1 MASYWGKHIHISVFG
16 QSHAPAI
23 GVTVDGL
30 PAGEAVD
37 LDKLQTFLRRRAPGR
52 DSTSTPRKEGDRA
65 GDLVRAGGGT
75 HLRGPPGRRHPQHQY
90 PLQGLQRAAGQAP
103 PPPTPTTPPR

>member
-23 GVTVDGL
+23 GVCIDGL

-37 LDKLQTFLRRRAPGR
+37 LDKLQRFLQRRAPGR
-52 DSTSTPRKEGDRA
+52 DSVSTPRREG
-65 GDLVRAGGGT
+65 GVPEILCGLAGGYT
-75 HLRGPPGRRHPQHQY
+75 CSMKIFLAVSPERGH
-90 PLQGLQRAAGQAP
+90 AP
-103 PPPTPTTPPR
+103 YFKETLILP